1 LQGNEAILAGFP
13 FKQCASVGWSL
24 AQVGADRFCLMVV
37 NLLPLSRGVR
47 MNLAEGERMK
57 QLNELIQAERDPK
70 RLSALTEQL
79 LQVLERARKQEEER
93 K

>member
-1 LQGNEAILAGFP
+1 
-13 FKQCASVGWSL
+13 
-24 AQVGADRFCLMVV
+24 MVV